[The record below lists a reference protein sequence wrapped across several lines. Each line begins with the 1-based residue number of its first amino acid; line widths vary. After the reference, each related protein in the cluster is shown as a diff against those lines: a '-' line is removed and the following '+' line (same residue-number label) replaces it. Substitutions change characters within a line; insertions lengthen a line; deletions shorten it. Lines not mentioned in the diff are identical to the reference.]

1 MGLTIQRIRQRHL
14 DRSLRHIGCSKDMLH
29 AACQLRDCRTAAMG
43 HHVDRC
49 PQGHYEK
56 VRYNSC
62 RQRSCPQC
70 SALTR
75 ERWLAGWKCR
85 LLPCPHHHIVFT
97 TPQELVPL
105 WRYNKEVFASTLF
118 AAASETLMQLLDAPK
133 YLGARPRLLTALHTW
148 SQKLLG
154 HVHLH
159 VLVTAGGLDAQGVW
173 RQAVKSCLLPRKV
186 LMIKFRGKFR
196 AMLLSLLRRQQLNRP
211 PGTTPVSWRSL
222 LNRLGRVVWNVKLL
236 ERYEHG
242 YGVATYLAHYL
253 KGGPIGSKRLISD
266 RDGQVKFRYRQ
277 PTKVHGE
284 KAQQGRIELPAHMFI
299 ERLLEHVPPRS
310 FQTIRGYGLYSG
322 NQHSHLPEAHVALG
336 QEPLPK
342 NTPPL
347 SWQDYCEAMGRESSC
362 RCATCGSQL
371 VTVRS
376 FAPPEAVTPIVSIPI
391 GAA

>member
-1 MGLTIQRIRQRHL
+1 
-14 DRSLRHIGCSKDMLH
+14 MLH

-70 SALTR
+70 SGLSR
-75 ERWLAGWKCR
+75 ERWLAGWKKR

-97 TPQELVPL
+97 TPEELVPL

-118 AAASETLMQLLDAPK
+118 AAASETLTQLLDDPK
-133 YLGARPRLLTALHTW
+133 YLGARPGLLTALHTW

-196 AMLLSLLRRQQLNRP
+196 AMLLKLLERHKLTLP
-211 PGTTPVSWRSL
+211 PDTTSMSWRNL

-236 ERYEHG
+236 ERYDHG
-242 YGVATYLAHYL
+242 YGVATYLANYL

-266 RDGQVKFRYRQ
+266 RDGQIMFRCRQ
-277 PTKVHGE
+277 PTKEHGE
-284 KAQQGRIELPAHMFI
+284 KAKQGRITLPADMFI

-322 NQHSHLPEAHVALG
+322 NQHSHLPEAHVTLG
-336 QEPLPK
+336 QEPPPK
-342 NTPPL
+342 NATPL

-362 RCATCGSQL
+362 RCPTCGSQL

-376 FAPPEAVTPIVSIPI
+376 FARGRGPPETVTPIPSIPI